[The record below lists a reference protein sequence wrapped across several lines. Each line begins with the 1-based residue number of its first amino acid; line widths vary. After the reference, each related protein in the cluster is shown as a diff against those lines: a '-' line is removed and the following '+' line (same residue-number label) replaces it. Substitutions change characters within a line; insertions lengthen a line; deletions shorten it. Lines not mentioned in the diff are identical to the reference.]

1 MNPNLSPIRTA
12 FLKLIMARY
21 GPIYLLR
28 GPSGSWHACWSDDA
42 HDERAMESYLIDDG
56 MDAPSCFST
65 RREALREILRSLDS
79 EIEAG
84 GVGYVAE
91 RQRARDS
98 LILSTNEEDRAAV
111 KNEFSGTL
119 AETELI
125 EAWMRSDRYE
135 AHAKA
140 TAAKRHAAHLAACA
154 EQERRER
161 VFEQILMAFGDQVV
175 EEINAAIKGAWL
187 EQPPRSRRTAHG
199 QKAGEVMPMPQL
211 AIVSGRAVFYSPGR
225 AKPLPVRTPLSAPD
239 MRYGHKNHWQHPTW
253 VDIVA
258 PAIGQ
263 IVDRLEGEARVLPP
277 RSIKGPKVP

>member
-1 MNPNLSPIRTA
+1 MNPKLSPIRTA

-28 GPSGSWHACWSDDA
+28 RPSGNWHTCWHYDA
-42 HDERAMESYLIDDG
+42 HDERAMESYLIDDDVDG
-56 MDAPSCFST
+56 PSCFST
-65 RREALREILRSLDS
+65 RRAALREILRSLDS

-84 GVGYVAE
+84 GVGYVTQ

-98 LILSTNEEDRAAV
+98 LILSTNEEDPAAV
-111 KNEFSGTL
+111 QNEFSGTSD
-119 AETELI
+119 ETQLI
-125 EAWMRSDRYE
+125 EDWMRSDRSA

-140 TAAKRHAAHLAACA
+140 KEAKRRAAHVAACA

-161 VFEQILMAFGDQVV
+161 VFEQILMAFGEQVV
-175 EEINAAIKGAWL
+175 EEINAAIKRAWL
-187 EQPPRSRRTAHG
+187 EQPPKSRRTAHG

-253 VDIVA
+253 VDIVIPAIAQIIDWFERDA
-258 PAIGQ
+258 PAAP
-263 IVDRLEGEARVLPP
+263 LRVSKRAELP
-277 RSIKGPKVP
+277 